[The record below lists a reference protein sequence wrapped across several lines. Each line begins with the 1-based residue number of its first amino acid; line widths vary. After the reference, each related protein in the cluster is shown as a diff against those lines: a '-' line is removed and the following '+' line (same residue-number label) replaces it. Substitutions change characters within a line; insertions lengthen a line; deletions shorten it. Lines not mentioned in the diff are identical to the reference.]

1 MAGRTAGTA
10 CGPTE
15 TNRNLLKRIPYESYQ
30 ENFERNLV
38 FLKGLRDGLLEDGT
52 LEQLDLTALGLP
64 AGEREA
70 FLQEVKT
77 AFQSEAIDGEIPN
90 MLRDYFH
97 SQLNETQVDNLMGL
111 FNNQGKLIQAH
122 DCMKKGN
129 PYQTVLARTLVAI
142 TRDERTRRYSF
153 DAEKS
158 QCHSISYE
166 KNVRSRT
173 IRDLCIQLVR
183 KGTAESTVR
192 MPVVERKNKSV
203 NYYDIFEAVETYK
216 TMFIEL
222 NEFRYSANYI
232 SFKSEGFFETNFVHD
247 SIIEK
252 PRNVFNIH
260 PKLAYLFYKFQNE
273 VWMRS
278 FFEGRHVCPQI
289 PADKDIS
296 RFITTPGEMNSFRT
310 RNITFKKNNAR
321 VQSTKTFVD
330 IEKLNNAVTAMYYG
344 ACFRVS
350 LGLPDPY
357 TFYSMNFREKVE
369 TIASKDFSDED
380 IAYIE
385 EMSLWTGSPLSFP
398 KFKFIIVDLLSV
410 SGGNQKTRKASYK
423 VRKSRRHRTRSR

>member
-38 FLKGLRDGLLEDGT
+38 FLKGLREGLLEDGT
-52 LEQLDLTALGLP
+52 LNQLDLTATGLP
-64 AGEREA
+64 AGERET
-70 FLQEVKT
+70 FLEEVKN
-77 AFQSEAIDGEIPN
+77 AFQSEAIDGEVSN

-97 SQLNETQVDNLMGL
+97 SELNESQVDNLMGL

-122 DCMKKGN
+122 DCLKKGN

-142 TRDERTRRYSF
+142 TRDERSRRYSF

-183 KGTAESTVR
+183 KGTTESTVR
-192 MPVVERKNKSV
+192 MPVAERKNKSV

-247 SIIEK
+247 SIIDN

-260 PKLAYLFYKFQNE
+260 PKLAYLFHTFENG
-273 VWMRS
+273 VWTRF

-289 PADKDIS
+289 PVSMDIS
-296 RFITTPGEMNSFRT
+296 KFITTPGEMNSFRT

-321 VQSTKTFVD
+321 VQSTKTFID
-330 IEKLNNAVTAMYYG
+330 LEKLNNAVTAMYYG
-344 ACFRVS
+344 ACFRFS

-357 TFYSMNFREKVE
+357 TFYSMNFREKVDA
-369 TIASKDFSDED
+369 IIHKDFSAED

-410 SGGNQKTRKASYK
+410 SGGKRKIRKTRKARHK
-423 VRKSRRHRTRSR
+423 GRKGTRSR